1 MKKLNAFRYKILLIV
16 VEVAISIFILY
27 TGSLFAGIFGLLCA
41 LYLIYTIY
49 KAMKSDDAYKQ
60 MIIKDNDERMNLIV
74 RKAAYISSTVT
85 AFAILIAG
93 QIAFSQRNILAFV
106 LCFTLAFIYVISM
119 GIAVLYYKRKY

>member
-1 MKKLNAFRYKILLIV
+1 
-16 VEVAISIFILY
+16 
-27 TGSLFAGIFGLLCA
+27 
-41 LYLIYTIY
+41 
-49 KAMKSDDAYKQ
+49 MKSDDAYKQ